1 MASSTTTT
9 IRTMVHPTKRPP
21 PPKGPPARRPPPPP
35 LPPAKKPSGKHEVVA
50 KKRPNEST
58 MEKTS
63 MNKQP
68 RRGSKQ
74 LHIKAPVI
82 LRDVTVFQRRQQ
94 VGEGTY
100 GYVSFL
106 MKRCDSVCW
115 PVFSV
120 FYLIV
125 LLSFLFMYWFDQL
138 GKSLRERRFGKTNIV
153 NFHSRPLLTKFCSTN

>member
-1 MASSTTTT
+1 MASTTTTT

-35 LPPAKKPSGKHEVVA
+35 LPPAKKLSASNEVVA

-68 RRGSKQ
+68 RRGSNH

-100 GYVSFL
+100 GYVSFFNEE
-106 MKRCDSVCW
+106 RCDSVLLACAL
-115 PVFSV
+115 FC
-120 FYLIV
+120 IV
-125 LLSFLFMYWFDQL
+125 LLLLCFCSCIGLTNWVNR
-138 GKSLRERRFGKTNIV
+138 REREKDVSVKPI
-153 NFHSRPLLTKFCSTN
+153 S